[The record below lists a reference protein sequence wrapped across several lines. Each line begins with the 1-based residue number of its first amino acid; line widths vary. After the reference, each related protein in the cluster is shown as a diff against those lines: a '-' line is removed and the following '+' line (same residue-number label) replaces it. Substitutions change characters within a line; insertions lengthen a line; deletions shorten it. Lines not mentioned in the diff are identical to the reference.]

1 MASKTPK
8 DQGSDERFI
17 LVLGQPGVGKSSFIN
32 TISNSTL
39 RIGSALANSQEKVE
53 LSLPFFIDGQCFRL
67 IDTPGFDEGSKSD
80 TEVLNTI
87 ASFLASEYT
96 NGRKLSGIIYI
107 HSIAS
112 NRIGG
117 TGRRNLTIFQKLCG
131 RRAIRNVALV
141 TTRWDQVK
149 QSTATSRE
157 NELRTKSPLFKY
169 FLDNGAA
176 LFRYD
181 RKEGI
186 QPAQAITRHFIN
198 SSPVP
203 LSIQR
208 EMVDEGKLLSETAV
222 GIELQKDFRK
232 RMEDSHKTMRQL
244 KEEFHD
250 FKNVNDIAAA
260 RDVRQEMISV
270 KEKFDKVRDDCR
282 KLVAIQTANPPMRIL
297 ISPTPQ
303 SAPPAIASASTSKQG
318 TPRIQVQPRSNM
330 NSFSSIPALPPAPPI
345 ITSTPVNKG
354 KAKEVLVTPVEP
366 QAQVTF
372 TRPRAPSFDQNA
384 PPPFP
389 PTRQRRD
396 SGRQRPRSQSNPQSG
411 YTHTRVH
418 SHSSRNRRRSKGTEE
433 AWDDLRF
440 FLFFG
445 ILLLVLV
452 PFAQRVIEI

>member
-112 NRIGG
+112 NRIG
-117 TGRRNLTIFQKLCG
+117 
-131 RRAIRNVALV
+131 
-141 TTRWDQVK
+141 
-149 QSTATSRE
+149 
-157 NELRTKSPLFKY
+157 
-169 FLDNGAA
+169 
-176 LFRYD
+176 
-181 RKEGI
+181 
-186 QPAQAITRHFIN
+186 
-198 SSPVP
+198 
-203 LSIQR
+203 
-208 EMVDEGKLLSETAV
+208 V